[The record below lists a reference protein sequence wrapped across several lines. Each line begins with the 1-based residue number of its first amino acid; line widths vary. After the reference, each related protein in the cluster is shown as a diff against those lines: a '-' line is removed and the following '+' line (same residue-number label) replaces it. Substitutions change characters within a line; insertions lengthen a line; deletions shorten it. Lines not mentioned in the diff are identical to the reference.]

1 MSEPKRMSD
10 AELASALAEFA
21 VLANHYAK
29 QHAHLPLA
37 ISRHIDAIN
46 IELTRRALTAEPSR
60 VEDTEVEMAALTLLR
75 IATHAELVSEIDSLD
90 RENIAE
96 AAAMLRR
103 LAAAK
108 ASAERDRDYL
118 KNWRTEAEGAIIK
131 ATTAAVHATER
142 AETAEAKLAAS
153 SPRPPI
159 GDV

>member
-60 VEDTEVEMAALTLLR
+60 VEDT
-75 IATHAELVSEIDSLD
+75 IHDDDI
-90 RENIAE
+90 
-96 AAAMLRR
+96 
-103 LAAAK
+103 
-108 ASAERDRDYL
+108 
-118 KNWRTEAEGAIIK
+118 
-131 ATTAAVHATER
+131 AAVRESWER
-142 AETAEAKLAAS
+142 CLR
-153 SPRPPI
+153 SPGP
-159 GDV
+159 G